1 MADNPNK
8 KKADGK
14 RVSKQ
19 DHEAAYQDKK
29 AAAGNGKSA
38 AKKTTKNRKG

>member
-19 DHEAAYQDKK
+19 THEEAYH
-29 AAAGNGKSA
+29 A
-38 AKKTTKNRKG
+38 KNRRSSGSSGNNKRSGSSKKS